1 METTV
6 QNDRLRM
13 KRYLAQYFNA
23 KRKIRH
29 LEKRL
34 AAVRAELRHPT
45 LGSPPMDGMPHG
57 TSISSGAAALTL
69 READIEDRIEAQ
81 IEARTEAMLTVMD
94 TLALLPEDSMERE
107 ILELRHIDCMKF
119 SKIIAAVHLTRSPC
133 YEHYNRGLDML
144 LAMDSVRERL
154 SKYEG

>member
-1 METTV
+1 METTA
-6 QNDRLRM
+6 QNDRLRL
-13 KRYLAQYFNA
+13 KRFLAQYFHA
-23 KRKIRH
+23 KRRIRN

-69 READIEDRIEAQ
+69 READIEDRLEAQ
-81 IEARTEAMLTVMD
+81 IEARTEAMLAVMD

-107 ILELRHIDCMKF
+107 ILELRHLDCMKF
-119 SKIIAAVHLTRSPC
+119 SKITAAVHLTRSPC

-144 LAMDSVRERL
+144 LAIDAVRERL
-154 SKYEG
+154 SRYEG

>member
-13 KRYLAQYFNA
+13 KRFLAQYFNA

-57 TSISSGAAALTL
+57 TSISSGAAAANTKT
-69 READIEDRIEAQ
+69 DRKHTKPPMFPQ
-81 IEARTEAMLTVMD
+81 
-94 TLALLPEDSMERE
+94 
-107 ILELRHIDCMKF
+107 F
-119 SKIIAAVHLTRSPC
+119 QRSV
-133 YEHYNRGLDML
+133 L
-144 LAMDSVRERL
+144 
-154 SKYEG
+154 

>member
-13 KRYLAQYFNA
+13 KRFLAQYFNA

-57 TSISSGAAALTL
+57 TSISSGAAA
-69 READIEDRIEAQ
+69 
-81 IEARTEAMLTVMD
+81 ARMLP
-94 TLALLPEDSMERE
+94 LLPVSPKEQSSSSV
-107 ILELRHIDCMKF
+107 
-119 SKIIAAVHLTRSPC
+119 SKSCLTSSVKTVQI
-133 YEHYNRGLDML
+133 NSL
-144 LAMDSVRERL
+144 L
-154 SKYEG
+154 